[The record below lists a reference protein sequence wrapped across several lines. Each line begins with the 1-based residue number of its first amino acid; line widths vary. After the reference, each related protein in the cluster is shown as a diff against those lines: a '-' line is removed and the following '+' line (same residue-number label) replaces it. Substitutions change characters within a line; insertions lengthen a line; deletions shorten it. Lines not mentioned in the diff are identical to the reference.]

1 MTINHTMK
9 KLIAEF
15 IGTFLLTY
23 GVMLSL
29 GSSIAPITPVVAA
42 FILAFVAYAIG
53 SITGAHINPAITLSI
68 WSVGKIEGRLAGKYV
83 LSQVLGG
90 LLAMLATHAYSNI
103 QYASMF
109 PITSK
114 MQWVACGAEL
124 IGAAIFAFGI
134 ASIVHGNV
142 SKSASGAMA
151 GMSLLLG
158 LFFAASLGSLAILNP
173 AVALGLG
180 VWNAMYI
187 IGPIVGA
194 MIGAK
199 LYKMLNQAPQ

>member
-23 GVMLSL
+23 GVALCL
-29 GSSIAPITPVVAA
+29 GSNLAPITPVLAA
-42 FILAFVAYAIG
+42 FILTFVAYAIG
-53 SITGAHINPAITLSI
+53 SLTGAHINPAITLSV
-68 WSVGKIEGRLAGKYV
+68 WGVGKIEGRLAGKYV

-90 LLAMLATHAYSNI
+90 LLAMLASHTYSNVKL
-103 QYASMF
+103 ASLF

-114 MQWVACGAEL
+114 MDWIACGGEL
-124 IGAAIFAFGI
+124 IGAAIFAFGVAAI
-134 ASIVHGNV
+134 IHGNV
-142 SKSASGAMA
+142 TKSASGAVA

-158 LFFAASLGSLAILNP
+158 LFFAASLGSMSILNP

-180 VWNAMYI
+180 VWNIMYI

-194 MIGAK
+194 MLGAK
-199 LYKMLNQAPQ
+199 LYKVLNHAQQ